1 MRSVVQRVTRAA
13 VSVGGQE
20 IARVGAGLL
29 VFVGV
34 ASGDGPADVTY
45 TASKIRDLRIFA
57 DAEGRLNQSVVE
69 AGGQVLVIS
78 QFTLLGD
85 VRKGRRPSFSG
96 AAAPAEARSTY
107 DAVVAELRAAGLD
120 VKTGQFQSDMDVE
133 LINDGPVTILV
144 DSRRQ
149 F

>member
-1 MRSVVQRVTRAA
+1 MRSVIQRVARA
-13 VSVGGQE
+13 VVTVDGQH
-20 IARVGAGLL
+20 IARVGRGLL

-45 TASKIRDLRIFA
+45 TASKIRDLRIFP
-57 DAEGRLNQSVVE
+57 DAEGRMNRSVLE
-69 AGGQVLVIS
+69 TGGQVLVVS

-85 VRKGRRPSFSG
+85 VRKGRRPSFGG
-96 AAAPAEARSTY
+96 AAAPAEARWTY
-107 DAVVAELRAAGLD
+107 EAVAAELRAAGLD
-120 VKTGQFQSDMDVE
+120 VKTGRFQTDMDVE
-133 LINDGPVTILV
+133 LLNDGPVTVLV